1 MGKGSALN
9 RLQGSGNRILKERP
23 AVKRPLM
30 VELSTGP
37 LAAVGREGV
46 ARKGVAQ

>member
-1 MGKGSALN
+1 VGKGSALN
-9 RLQGSGNRILKERP
+9 RLQGSGSRILKERS
-23 AVKRPLM
+23 AVKRLLT
-30 VELSTGP
+30 VELSTGR